1 MKKSYKAS
9 TGVHEFYY
17 AVLTDDD
24 DQSFTA
30 SEITRVKFLQN
41 IEVEMPQEAMRA
53 YAEAS
58 ALRSNQRSN
67 CTSHKKTPRKC

>member
-9 TGVHEFYY
+9 TGVNEFYY

-30 SEITRVKFLQN
+30 GEITRVKLLQN
-41 IEVEMPQEAMRA
+41 IEVEMPLEAMRA
-53 YAEAS
+53 DVETS

-67 CTSHKKTPRKC
+67 CTRH

>member
-1 MKKSYKAS
+1 MN
-9 TGVHEFYY
+9 EFYY

-30 SEITRVKFLQN
+30 GEITRIKFLQN

-53 YAEAS
+53 SGDNGTAEIVF
-58 ALRSNQRSN
+58 QVVM
-67 CTSHKKTPRKC
+67 